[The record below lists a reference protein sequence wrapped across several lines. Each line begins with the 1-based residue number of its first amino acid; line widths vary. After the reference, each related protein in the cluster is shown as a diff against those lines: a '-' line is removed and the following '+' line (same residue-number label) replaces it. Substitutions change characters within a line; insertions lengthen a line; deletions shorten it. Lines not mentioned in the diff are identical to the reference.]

1 MQLGQKLVL
10 EQKLVLV
17 LALVDVVHAAAAVLV
32 VAVAELAVELCGQ
45 EEQLWVQEVVLL
57 QMLGL
62 GQEYWK
68 AVEPALE
75 LSHEQIDL

>member
-17 LALVDVVHAAAAVLV
+17 LVLVDVVHAAAVLV

-45 EEQLWVQEVVLL
+45 EEQLGVQEVVLL